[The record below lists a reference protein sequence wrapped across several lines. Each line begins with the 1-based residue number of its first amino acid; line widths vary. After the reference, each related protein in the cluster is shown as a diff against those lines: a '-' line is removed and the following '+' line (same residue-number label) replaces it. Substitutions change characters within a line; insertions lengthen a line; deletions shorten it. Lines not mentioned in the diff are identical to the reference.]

1 MVDVD
6 DEIEL
11 TKNRVGVIR
20 YKGPLEGKNGI
31 FYGVEL
37 LKGSG
42 KHSGLFKGQRYFL
55 CPKGKGVFIDKKS
68 ILYKLEP
75 SAKKDAVKPR
85 KPKKSKFP
93 KKMFNDEETQQE
105 INDENARILAELR
118 EEERRRAEM
127 EAEMEQLR
135 ILRLQMEEA
144 RKMSSSSDL
153 SPSSSEE
160 QQAHKRRKRPQ
171 PKRPQP
177 KRPLPKRP
185 QPKRPQPKRPLPK
198 RPQPKRKPTKD
209 YKLFYSVNIQTDEND
224 EDVIADTAILKPL
237 LADLFETRSERDV
250 FEIKTRRK
258 NDGFNIQFGVVIA
271 TSMHPAD
278 YIDTFDDLTADG
290 SFQETL
296 KEGFELSK
304 PPDAHY
310 WEARYEK
317 IEPRKR
323 RQKNIS
329 SSEDEDDWKTHHIHH
344 QHQKEPDR
352 IKQREEKARERE
364 MERERKRHKAMQDME
379 RERREDERRRR
390 EREEDERFRKLQE
403 EVDALQDDLD
413 RKKRKAEET
422 QTKKEIEEERRKREL
437 EKERKKFENA
447 RKALQDERERAQDAE
462 REKQKWEDKLRRVRA
477 KTAAEEEKQNKH
489 PKEWRVD
496 EVVAWICSIDNG
508 KYKRYKI
515 NFIENE
521 VDGDDLQ
528 CLDADALHRDGIK
541 KASHQRDIIR
551 AIKALLRNYDDIQ
564 GKSNESRLMQ
574 SQYETKHVQSEVRY
588 TRSLIVVENVLI
600 IIVAI
605 GEYMAADR
613 EDIFDVCRDV
623 ANYRNVLCAKYKY
636 KFMSSV
642 DMKGNKGYKMN
653 KSDIERYI
661 SECLAELIG
670 GTRIRPTVKYD
681 ALLVAFSGH
690 GTIDSI
696 VCSDSKMI
704 KYSTIRG
711 WFHEPVLR
719 RIPQF
724 FCVDACRVMEDK
736 KEIDDM
742 KQAHDDDDGLV
753 SRGSPVKKA
762 PTVTIMGETEGQ
774 IVRGGKVSKYL
785 CRQWNREFEANKF
798 NEEPIYRPFGALY
811 DAAYAQVENETAQKL
826 TVAEYDRH
834 IDDVVFTPKERDR
847 GTARKDGMEPLIDD
861 DLRNILL
868 PQKDSKM
875 SSKMNLLQYFFT
887 LFNNG
892 YRDNNALRALTKQ
905 KLNNLRIT
913 KQFHQKELLR
923 RVQRLKK
930 Q

>member
-1 MVDVD
+1 
-6 DEIEL
+6 
-11 TKNRVGVIR
+11 
-20 YKGPLEGKNGI
+20 
-31 FYGVEL
+31 
-37 LKGSG
+37 
-42 KHSGLFKGQRYFL
+42 
-55 CPKGKGVFIDKKS
+55 
-68 ILYKLEP
+68 
-75 SAKKDAVKPR
+75 
-85 KPKKSKFP
+85 
-93 KKMFNDEETQQE
+93 
-105 INDENARILAELR
+105 
-118 EEERRRAEM
+118 
-127 EAEMEQLR
+127 
-135 ILRLQMEEA
+135 
-144 RKMSSSSDL
+144 
-153 SPSSSEE
+153 
-160 QQAHKRRKRPQ
+160 
-171 PKRPQP
+171 
-177 KRPLPKRP
+177 
-185 QPKRPQPKRPLPK
+185 
-198 RPQPKRKPTKD
+198 
-209 YKLFYSVNIQTDEND
+209 
-224 EDVIADTAILKPL
+224 
-237 LADLFETRSERDV
+237 
-250 FEIKTRRK
+250 
-258 NDGFNIQFGVVIA
+258 
-271 TSMHPAD
+271 
-278 YIDTFDDLTADG
+278 
-290 SFQETL
+290 
-296 KEGFELSK
+296 
-304 PPDAHY
+304 
-310 WEARYEK
+310 
-317 IEPRKR
+317 
-323 RQKNIS
+323 
-329 SSEDEDDWKTHHIHH
+329 
-344 QHQKEPDR
+344 
-352 IKQREEKARERE
+352 
-364 MERERKRHKAMQDME
+364 
-379 RERREDERRRR
+379 
-390 EREEDERFRKLQE
+390 
-403 EVDALQDDLD
+403 
-413 RKKRKAEET
+413 
-422 QTKKEIEEERRKREL
+422 
-437 EKERKKFENA
+437 
-447 RKALQDERERAQDAE
+447 
-462 REKQKWEDKLRRVRA
+462 
-477 KTAAEEEKQNKH
+477 
-489 PKEWRVD
+489 
-496 EVVAWICSIDNG
+496 
-508 KYKRYKI
+508 
-515 NFIENE
+515 
-521 VDGDDLQ
+521 
-528 CLDADALHRDGIK
+528 
-541 KASHQRDIIR
+541 
-551 AIKALLRNYDDIQ
+551 
-564 GKSNESRLMQ
+564 
-574 SQYETKHVQSEVRY
+574 
-588 TRSLIVVENVLI
+588 
-600 IIVAI
+600 
-605 GEYMAADR
+605 MAADR

-670 GTRIRPTVKYD
+670 GTLIRPTVKYD

-753 SRGSPVKKA
+753 SRGLSVKKAPAVTIMEDKKEIDDMKQAHDDDDGLVSRGSPVKKA
-762 PTVTIMGETEGQ
+762 PAVTIMGETEGQ